1 MSEREFD
8 QLLKS
13 ISIGALSPEQITA
26 LRRALTDKL
35 LSPGRP
41 KFKQALPTLSA
52 KPGKPGKLEPL
63 TAFEMLSAAGL
74 IGCVK
79 GEPGSPTDLATTP
92 AHMEGFGSGC

>member
-13 ISIGALSPEQITA
+13 ISIGALSPEQIAA

-41 KFKQALPTLSA
+41 KFKQALPTLCA
-52 KPGKPGKLEPL
+52 KPRKPGKLESL
-63 TAFEMLSAAGL
+63 TAFEMLSGTGL

-79 GEPGSPTDLATTP
+79 GEPGSPTDLATNP
-92 AHMEGFGSGC
+92 VHMEGFGSG